1 MSKYIPKNQNKLMAI
16 KYFKIELILL
26 NWIYNFIISTVLK
39 TINKMV
45 NLIIITET
53 AIIIIALKHQ
63 ITYMMI
69 QS

>member
-1 MSKYIPKNQNKLMAI
+1 MSKYILKNQNKLIAI
-16 KYFKIELILL
+16 KYFKIEPILL
-26 NWIYNFIISTVLK
+26 NWICNFIMSTVLK

-63 ITYMMI
+63 ITYKMI

>member
-1 MSKYIPKNQNKLMAI
+1 MNKYILKNQNKLIAI
-16 KYFKIELILL
+16 KCFKIELILL
-26 NWIYNFIISTVLK
+26 NWIYNFIMSTVSK
-39 TINKMV
+39 TINKIV

-63 ITYMMI
+63 ITYKMI

>member
-1 MSKYIPKNQNKLMAI
+1 MIKYIPKNQNKLMVI

-26 NWIYNFIISTVLK
+26 NWIYNFIMSTVLK

-63 ITYMMI
+63 ITYRI
-69 QS
+69 NQS